1 VSRIGFY
8 GRGTQRRKIPFVCC
22 AGVSPVREREEGRG
36 EVLEPS
42 PQPSPIRMGEGGGK
56 RKRSRR
62 GGRKRRNLGA
72 LTPALSHQ
80 TPQHGRG
87 RKRRGDGG

>member
-42 PQPSPIRMGEGGGK
+42 PQPSPIRMGRVSDVSSAGWQEEEKTWSPHPSPLPSDPPTWEREEEK
-56 RKRSRR
+56 R
-62 GGRKRRNLGA
+62 
-72 LTPALSHQ
+72 
-80 TPQHGRG
+80 
-87 RKRRGDGG
+87 